1 MLKVSVNDLS
11 FFIKLEN
18 DQIAID
24 EKLWDGDLLK
34 VGENLYH
41 LIKDSK
47 SYLVELIAAE
57 KKSVQL
63 KINGALFEVLIQDRH
78 DQLLEKLGMQQTN
91 DSGNKDVR
99 APMPGMILEVLV
111 EKGQTVAK
119 GDKLLILEAMKME
132 NIIKSEGEGVV
143 QEVPVEK
150 GMNVEKNQV
159 LIQF

>member
-1 MLKVSVNDLS
+1 MLKVTTNELS

-18 DQIAID
+18 DQLVID
-24 EKLWDGDLLK
+24 ENLWNGDLLK

-47 SYLVELIAAE
+47 SYLVELLAAE

-63 KINGALFEVLIQDRH
+63 KINGTIFEVAIQDRH
-78 DQLLEKLGMQQTN
+78 DQLLEKLGMQQSN
-91 DSGNKDVR
+91 DSGSKDVR

-132 NIIKSEGEGVV
+132 NIIKSDGDGVI

>member
-1 MLKVSVNDLS
+1 MLKVTTNELS

-18 DQIAID
+18 DQLVID
-24 EKLWDGDLLK
+24 ENLWNGDLLK

-41 LIKDSK
+41 LIKDSR
-47 SYLVELIAAE
+47 SYLVELLAAE

-63 KINGALFEVLIQDRH
+63 KINGTIFEVAIQDRH
-78 DQLLEKLGMQQTN
+78 DQLLEKLGMQQTK
-91 DSGNKDVR
+91 DSGSKDVR

-132 NIIKSEGEGVV
+132 NIIKSDGDGVI